1 MGTPQLFDIFPAI
14 FNGVGGSFTLNH
26 LENVDANPGLE
37 QLLAMAGGSVDP
49 QFLAT
54 ATAEPTAKFT
64 TRDLAQLLN
73 GCPMMV
79 GKRCTAASLQFQRR
93 VHGGTYDG
101 TNVHVNLTATAGIL
115 YIEEFG
121 AEQDSKQG
129 ADASVQFVATYD
141 GANYPLVANVNQA
154 LTGSPAVNSVYAL
167 GPVFFEGAQLPGV
180 TKVRVKTGIEIQQQR
195 ADGETVSR
203 ICVIQKRAPTIEIEA
218 LNLGILATTGT
229 KQLPIDDGLT
239 CFFQHCI
246 FGGERYPANATE
258 HISVAA
264 SQGVY
269 KIENISGSAGSN
281 ATMRLTASITNNQIA
296 AAVGVAIA

>member
-1 MGTPQLFDIFPAI
+1 MGTPQLYDIFPAL

-49 QFLAT
+49 QFIAT
-54 ATAEPTAKFT
+54 AMAEPSAKFT
-64 TRDLAQLLN
+64 TRDLAQLLT
-73 GCPMMV
+73 GCPLMV
-79 GKRCTAASLQFQRR
+79 GKRCTAASLQFQKR
-93 VHGGTYDG
+93 VHGGTYDN
-101 TNVHVNLTATAGIL
+101 TSVHVNLTATAGIL

-121 AEQDSKQG
+121 AEQDAKQG

-141 GANYPLVANVNQA
+141 GTNYPLVANINQA

-167 GPVFFEGAQLPGV
+167 GPVFFEGTQLQGV

-218 LNLGILATTGT
+218 HNLGILGTTGT
-229 KQLPIDDGLT
+229 KQMPMSDGLT

-246 FGGERYPANATE
+246 YGGERYPVNATE

-264 SQGVY
+264 GEGVY
-269 KIENISGSAGSN
+269 KIENIAGSAGNN
-281 ATMRLTASITNNQIA
+281 ATTRITAHITNNQIST
-296 AAVGVAIA
+296 AVGVAIA